1 MSTTILC
8 DHRFISGKIPE
19 RPNGSDCKSDVFDF
33 GSSNLPL
40 PTTKK
45 AISFR
50 VSLFW
55 LARGN
60 CRSAVFTVVRASGA
74 GKKRSAFPFCFFR
87 AATLPRFARVCTS
100 SHHRRTAKRK
110 RFCRLSFCLK
120 RCFFAAFF
128 LFPRLSLRLFP
139 FCFPHSPTP
148 FRTCDLN
155 LVAFLLFVLFPFCC
169 QSPCL

>member
-45 AISFR
+45 AIPFR

-60 CRSAVFTVVRASGA
+60 CRSAVFAVVRASGA
-74 GKKRSAFPFCFFR
+74 GKNRSAFPFCFFR
-87 AATLPRFARVCTS
+87 TATLPRFARVCTS
-100 SHHRRTAKRK
+100 SYPQTDDTLSVSPVWFLGGNTFLQQKKAGAKMRPPFFGPPSGEQDILIRIALPSRARSLSYK
-110 RFCRLSFCLK
+110 RNPPSF
-120 RCFFAAFF
+120 R
-128 LFPRLSLRLFP
+128 
-139 FCFPHSPTP
+139 
-148 FRTCDLN
+148 DN
-155 LVAFLLFVLFPFCC
+155 
-169 QSPCL
+169 